1 MDGRIDGTNN
11 VDPHQQHRCTPYTRE
26 LGCNRQ
32 PIKKKDFNSQE
43 SDEEDESKK
52 RKPAMKFGSMSLA
65 HRRTPDLLTLAKQST
80 RTYVRTHS
88 NQNCPSGSVQISIAR
103 KE

>member
-11 VDPHQQHRCTPYTRE
+11 VDPHQQHRFTPYTRE

-32 PIKKKDFNSQE
+32 PIKKKDFNRE
-43 SDEEDESKK
+43 SDRSRRKQKK
-52 RKPAMKFGSMSLA
+52 ETRNEVWLNDAT
-65 HRRTPDLLTLAKQST
+65 RTVERPTYCNTSQT
-80 RTYVRTHS
+80 EYTYVRTYS

>member
-32 PIKKKDFNSQE
+32 PIKKKDFNRSMI
-43 SDEEDESKK
+43 EEDESKK
-52 RKPAMKFGSMSLA
+52 KETRNEGLA
-65 HRRTPDLLTLAKQST
+65 QCTFYLPPRLFS
-80 RTYVRTHS
+80 
-88 NQNCPSGSVQISIAR
+88 
-103 KE
+103 

>member
-52 RKPAMKFGSMSLA
+52 RKPAMKVWLNENS
-65 HRRTPDLLTLAKQST
+65 HTVVRP
-80 RTYVRTHS
+80 TY
-88 NQNCPSGSVQISIAR
+88 
-103 KE
+103 